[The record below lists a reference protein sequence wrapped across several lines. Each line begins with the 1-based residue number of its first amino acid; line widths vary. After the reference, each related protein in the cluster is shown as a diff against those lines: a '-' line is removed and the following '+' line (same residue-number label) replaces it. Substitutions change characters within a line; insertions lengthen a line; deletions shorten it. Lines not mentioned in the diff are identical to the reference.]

1 MAEVPRQTDGDR
13 EGVGV
18 PRPKR
23 ERAGRTK
30 PPGIR
35 EIAESLGISI
45 GTVDRA
51 LHDRPGINEETRR
64 RILERAKALGYRP
77 NLAARFLSSQKQLR
91 IGVNL
96 PREIASF
103 FDLVQEGIRE
113 AVRHVE
119 TSDVK
124 VIHRS
129 YPGLGDGEE
138 EALAEALADDL
149 QGLSRVPGQP
159 APLAPL
165 MKKAAERGLPV
176 VCVNTDAPEVEH
188 LVTVCVDSLTTG
200 LLAGELMG
208 RFLARKGRV
217 MVVTGQVSTIDHA
230 QKVAGFRRALAE
242 MWPDLEIAATVEAHE
257 HEPEA
262 YQKSRQV
269 LAATPDI
276 AGVYVSTVNSV
287 PVLRAIE
294 DVGLAGR
301 ATVIT
306 SDLFPALAPLIE
318 SGRVAATMYQRP
330 SIQGQLAFRALYNFL
345 VDGVRPRSVIRLA
358 PHVVMKSNLKLFMD
372 RLPRRTA
379 RGSGRGVA
387 EGGEPERRRS
397 SRRHAT

>member
-1 MAEVPRQTDGDR
+1 VSG
-13 EGVGV
+13 
-18 PRPKR
+18 
-23 ERAGRTK
+23 RAKGEIAARKK
-30 PPGIR
+30 PAGIR
-35 EIAESLGISI
+35 EIAESLGLSI

-51 LHDRPGINEETRR
+51 LHDRPGINGATRS

-103 FDLVQEGIRE
+103 FDLVRDGIQEAARS
-113 AVRHVE
+113 VE
-119 TSDVK
+119 TSDVR

-138 EALAEALADDL
+138 EALAEALADNL
-149 QGLSRVPGQP
+149 HGLIMVPGQP
-159 APLAPL
+159 VTLAPL
-165 MKKAAERGLPV
+165 LTKAAERGLPV
-176 VCVNTDAPEVEH
+176 VCVNTDSPEVEH

-200 LLAGELMG
+200 LLVGEIMG
-208 RFLARKGRV
+208 RFLSGRGRV
-217 MVVTGQVSTIDHA
+217 MVVTGQLSTIDHA
-230 QKVAGFRRALAE
+230 QKVAGFRQALSE
-242 MWPDLEIAATVEAHE
+242 MWPGLGIAAVVEAHD

-262 YQKSRQV
+262 YEKSRQV
-269 LAATPDI
+269 LTNAPDV
-276 AGVYVSTVNSV
+276 AGIYVSTVNSV

-301 ATVIT
+301 TTVIT

-330 SIQGQLAFRALYNFL
+330 SIQGQLAFRALYRFL
-345 VDGVRPRSVIRLA
+345 VDGVRPRPVIRMA
-358 PHVVMKSNLKLFMD
+358 PHIVMKSNLKLFMD

-379 RGSGRGVA
+379 RGRS
-387 EGGEPERRRS
+387 GGEPKRGENS
-397 SRRHAT
+397 VPA

>member
-1 MAEVPRQTDGDR
+1 MARA
-13 EGVGV
+13 
-18 PRPKR
+18 KR
-23 ERAGRTK
+23 ESGGRNK

-35 EIAESLGISI
+35 EIAEGLGISI

-51 LHDRPGINEETRR
+51 LHNRPGINEETRH
-64 RILERAKALGYRP
+64 RILQRAKALGYRP
-77 NLAARFLSSQKQLR
+77 NLAARFLASQKQLR

-103 FDLVQEGIRE
+103 FDLVREGILE
-113 AVRHVE
+113 AVRSVE
-119 TSDVK
+119 TSDGKIV
-124 VIHRS
+124 HRS

-149 QGLSRVPGQP
+149 HGLIMVPGQP
-159 APLAPL
+159 VILAPL
-165 MKKAAERGLPV
+165 LKKAAERGLPV
-176 VCVNTDAPEVEH
+176 VCVNTDAPEAEH

-200 LLAGELMG
+200 SLVGELMG
-208 RFLARKGRV
+208 RFLAGKGRV
-217 MVVTGQVSTIDHA
+217 MVVTGQLGTIDHA
-230 QKVAGFRRALAE
+230 QKVAGFRGALSE
-242 MWPDLEIAATVEAHE
+242 MWPDLRIAAVVEAHD

-262 YQKSRQV
+262 YEKSRQV
-269 LAATPDI
+269 LTDTPDI

-294 DVGLAGR
+294 DLGLAGR

-330 SIQGQLAFRALYNFL
+330 SIQGQLAFRALYKFL
-345 VDGVRPRSVIRLA
+345 VDGVRPRPVMRMA

-372 RLPRRTA
+372 RLPRRA
-379 RGSGRGVA
+379 KGRSGDSES
-387 EGGEPERRRS
+387 EGGAPKRGES
-397 SRRHAT
+397 SVPA